1 MNQAIILTHL
11 FSLVFFAIFKHKN
24 KAKPP
29 FVNNYLIYSY
39 YFFSSYWDNSFIP
52 EGYGNIS
59 WVVAT
64 KNPLILSC
72 YDDQKGSWDSIS
84 NKDSCVQKNNKAKTN
99 RNVHNQVLS
108 FEKFYDTKESH
119 MWYFS
124 LSDCNSDSITI
135 ESMQVHIWNPMSSKL
150 MQEFSCDQQGFT
162 TEEAQELKSG
172 SDWAALADEV
182 ESYSS
187 LSSNSEEDEKL

>member
-1 MNQAIILTHL
+1 MHKSLKFLSIILLILLISNPSTAL
-11 FSLVFFAIFKHKN
+11 RLEGSWKRSTNWDFFTRFCFDK
-24 KAKPP
+24 
-29 FVNNYLIYSY
+29 
-39 YFFSSYWDNSFIP
+39 SSQS
-52 EGYGNIS
+52 YGNIS
-59 WVVAT
+59 WVVET

-99 RNVHNQVLS
+99 RNVHNRVLS